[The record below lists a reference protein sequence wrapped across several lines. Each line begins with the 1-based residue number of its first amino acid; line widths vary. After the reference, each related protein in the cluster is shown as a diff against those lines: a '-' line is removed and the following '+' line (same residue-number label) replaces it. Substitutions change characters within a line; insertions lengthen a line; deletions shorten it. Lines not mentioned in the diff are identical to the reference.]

1 MPRIDVESLS
11 FEYSSEKKTLT
22 DINLHLDGKGLYC
35 IVGPNGVGK
44 STLVKCIDGLLKPS
58 QGDVLI
64 NGMNIRDMGLKQI
77 AEKIAYV
84 PVASDD
90 LFALPVIESIIL
102 GIDNRHTDHNE
113 NLEKAQRILE
123 LLNMQSFTMRS
134 TNELSAGQ
142 KQKVAIAR
150 GLIREPDILILDEPT
165 ANLDL
170 MHQIYITELLK
181 VISERMDILVLMIS
195 HDLNIASRYAD
206 QMIIMVPPGKI
217 GQIGKPNDVVTED
230 MISNVYNVECNIVD
244 NDGRPFVMPKTITS
258 LPNSDD

>member
-1 MPRIDVESLS
+1 MPSIDVKGLS
-11 FEYSSEKKTLT
+11 FAYSGDRQTLT
-22 DINLHLDGKGLYC
+22 DIDMHLEGNGLYC

-44 STLVKCIDGLLKPS
+44 STLVKCIDGLLKPNK
-58 QGDVLI
+58 GEVLI
-64 NGMNIRDMGLKQI
+64 NGENIGQMGLKEI
-77 AEKIAYV
+77 ADKIAYV

-90 LFALPVIESIIL
+90 LFALPVIESVII
-102 GIDNRHTDHNE
+102 GIDNRHTNHSD
-113 NLEKAQRILE
+113 NLEKAQSVLE
-123 LLNMQSFTMRS
+123 MLNMQSFTMRS

-181 VISERMDILVLMIS
+181 VISQKMNILVLMIS

-217 GQIGKPNDVVTED
+217 GRVGRPMDVVTRD
-230 MISNVYNVECNIVD
+230 MISEVYHVDCDIVD
-244 NDGRPFVMPKTITS
+244 NDGRPYVMPKSITS
-258 LPNSDD
+258 LPSTEE